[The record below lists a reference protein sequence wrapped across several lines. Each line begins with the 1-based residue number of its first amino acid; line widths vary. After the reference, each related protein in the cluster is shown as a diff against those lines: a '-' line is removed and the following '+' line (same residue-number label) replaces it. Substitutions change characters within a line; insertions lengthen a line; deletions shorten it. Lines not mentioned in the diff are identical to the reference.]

1 MVNRKWQ
8 GIPFT
13 IIHPKVLPL
22 TITFEIKEEVGRQI
36 LEKKLIITIGQLL
49 KLALDLNI
57 YLNTTNQQTTQGE
70 GSDA

>member
-1 MVNRKWQ
+1 M
-8 GIPFT
+8 
-13 IIHPKVLPL
+13 LPL